1 MKTKVILTLIVIAVI
16 VTAIYFYMKN
26 KKDKLNGV
34 DLSAKTSTS
43 TVNLPK

>member
-1 MKTKVILTLIVIAVI
+1 MKTKVIVTLVVIAVI

-26 KKDKLNGV
+26 KKDKLNAV
-34 DLSAKTSTS
+34 DLSAKPSTP